1 MSSPEQNPRTSR
13 THGDAPRVA
22 AHRGTLRAALARLMG
37 DAANVPSRIAIAG
50 APEALTAL
58 EPGSPY
64 IVYAHPGS
72 AESDAL
78 LWETARHAR
87 SRHVTLV
94 LSRTRAQVAEAAR
107 SRGFAAGASAPGWPR
122 NLNVLAMPMP
132 EPASLAAS
140 SEHAGGGVAA
150 PAPALGRLVGALRA
164 LRRFGIRSNGL
175 YLVEGAERWFSWDD
189 SDALAQ
195 QGRLLAEFCATRRIA
210 LVLLMHPETGRA
222 AARNADATARA
233 QPVQSDDQPGVRDLH
248 GVCAGVAQLHV
259 AMGEPVWRVQFW
271 RAGGALVTGE
281 VCALRY
287 TEQGALT
294 VAPETAA
301 ASGARN
307 AALLAHDEE
316 RVVATRAVVANETW
330 VPPGWEIVDDHEAL
344 LAACAGAQAAT
355 VVLDYTDSEGLEALC
370 ATVHALRRQCGRAL
384 KIVVVE
390 RREALRHQYEL
401 LLSSLGANLLL
412 GRDLPFS
419 RMQSLLRSLQGQVD
433 TRPIAPDYRGAL
445 AAALT
450 DAVRGYLRV
459 GAFCERVHAVL
470 ERGAQL
476 RLPHVLAR
484 MTLLPGIAHAQA
496 LRQCAPRR
504 AGDVFTADASHLY
517 VFLFACRLPDADT
530 ALARIFKGSV
540 GRLSDRV
547 VYLAEDAIAREV
559 DALAETNR
567 RSPLADYS
575 DLFPGAA
582 VAPTVGTVPTLDRD
596 EPANAASTHVA
607 AGAPTRAPAEPAS
620 NAVRQ
625 LQAVETM
632 LADLQREAARADV
645 EAEVRGGSVVRRRPP
660 ARRADPCP
668 MPLRVLE
675 EKK

>member
-1 MSSPEQNPRTSR
+1 MSSPEQNPRTAA
-13 THGDAPRVA
+13 TPGDAPRVA
-22 AHRGTLRAALARLMG
+22 AHRGSLRAALARLMG
-37 DAANVPSRIAIAG
+37 NAAEAPSRIAITG

-58 EPGSPY
+58 APGSPY
-64 IVYAHPGS
+64 IVYARPGS

-78 LWETARHAR
+78 LWETARAAR
-87 SRHVTLV
+87 TRHVTLA
-94 LSRTRAQVAEAAR
+94 LSRARAQAAHAAR
-107 SRGFAAGASAPGWPR
+107 ARGFAIGASAPGWPR
-122 NLNVLAMPMP
+122 NLNVLAMPVP
-132 EPASLAAS
+132 DRVTVAS
-140 SEHAGGGVAA
+140 SGEQAGAGEAA
-150 PAPALGRLVGALRA
+150 PMLARLVGALRA

-175 YLVEGAERWFSWDD
+175 YLIEGAERWFNWDD

-195 QGRLLAEFCATRRIA
+195 EARLLAEFCATRRIA
-210 LVLLMHPETGRA
+210 LVLLMDPEKGGA

-233 QPVQSDDQPGVRDLH
+233 QPVQSDDRPGIRDLH

-294 VAPETAA
+294 VAPETAG
-301 ASGARN
+301 ASGSRS

-316 RVVATRAVVANETW
+316 RIVATRAVVANETW

-355 VVLDYTDSEGLEALC
+355 VVLDYTNSEGLEALC
-370 ATVHALRRQCGRAL
+370 ATVHALRRECGRAL

-433 TRPIAPDYRGAL
+433 ARPIAPDYRGAL

-450 DAVRGYLRV
+450 DAVRGYLGV
-459 GAFCERVHAVL
+459 GPFCERVHAVL

-484 MTLLPGIAHAQA
+484 MTLLPGVAHAEA

-517 VFLFACRLPDADT
+517 VFLFACRLPDAET
-530 ALARIFKGSV
+530 ALARIFKAPV

-567 RSPLADYS
+567 RSPLADYR
-575 DLFPGAA
+575 DLFPREA
-582 VAPTVGTVPTLDRD
+582 VAPTVSTVPALDRD
-596 EPANAASTHVA
+596 EPIGTASTHVA
-607 AGAPTRAPAEPAS
+607 AGAPTRAPTEPAS
-620 NAVRQ
+620 GAARQ
-625 LQAVETM
+625 LQAMETM

-645 EAEVRGGSVVRRRPP
+645 DAEARDGAVVRRRPP